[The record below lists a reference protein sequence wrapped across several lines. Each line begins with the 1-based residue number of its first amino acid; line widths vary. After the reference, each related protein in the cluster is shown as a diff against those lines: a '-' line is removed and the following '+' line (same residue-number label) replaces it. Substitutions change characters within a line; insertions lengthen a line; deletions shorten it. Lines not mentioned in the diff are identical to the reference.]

1 MAHKNPYYLQPAAD
15 SRAHQ
20 WIRKDYFG
28 AIGTPLELAT
38 LLENLGDGSQTASTR
53 GEPIVKVG
61 SRVQLLDLQ
70 TEETFFVELC
80 EPEDA
85 RPEQARISILSPLGA
100 RLLGLQ
106 RNGTAEVSLL
116 RSRLRFMV
124 VNILRAGEQ
133 TQPHPD
139 KAGAEQG

>member
-1 MAHKNPYYLQPAAD
+1 MARNNPYYLRPAAD
-15 SRAHQ
+15 TRTHQ
-20 WIRKDYFG
+20 WIRKDYCG
-28 AIGTPLELAT
+28 AIGTPMELAC
-38 LLENLGDGSQTASTR
+38 LLEKLDDGSQAAATR
-53 GEPIVKVG
+53 GEPIARVG

-70 TEETFFVELC
+70 TEETFVVELC

-85 RPEQARISILSPLGA
+85 RPEQAKISILSPLGA

-124 VNILRAGEQ
+124 VNILRADERTPQ
-133 TQPHPD
+133 HPD
-139 KAGAEQG
+139 EADPEKG